1 MRAAGRTSGLNGWR
15 GRSLARAIAAVS
27 ATAATL
33 LVFAFDEH
41 APYDIQAG
49 PVARVVAGLVPL
61 LAAAVA
67 GYAVLRPWRGFLA
80 VLILTPVFDVAQ
92 VSLNVGP
99 VQVISQTLFVG
110 VLALGVALRGP
121 RSGEASVA
129 APVPPSPPSPLAET
143 SAAPRSWGAPISPDR
158 VAGVAVVA
166 LLALATLSTA
176 VSPDRTTSATILL
189 HGILEP
195 AAMAFLLLALRPRR
209 RDLAV
214 VAVVL
219 AISVGLG
226 GLLNMLQSIPAM
238 KSLAVMQDDRLY
250 FSRIT
255 YFNVGLFGEM
265 LAMAMPILLAA
276 LAAHRYLHL
285 RRAVLVLLVAA
296 IVVSLASLFLTF
308 SKSAYLATFG
318 GSLLLVLLIV
328 HSWRRRASIV
338 LAACLLSTVLIPWP
352 AFFLQVLPP
361 IEQAYRNAMVSLMGE
376 SRYDSWNPSTLSGQG
391 SLLERWY
398 ATRAGI
404 EMAIDHPL
412 LGIGLDQFQTQYVA
426 GRYKPPQA
434 QLNLDWAH
442 SMYPEAAAE
451 LGLPALAAE
460 LRELLGPNPDRWLR
474 DDGDPQRA
482 ATDLLANRASD
493 LEGQEASSVA
503 CDSAAHPETPTLVER
518 SRPPRQAA
526 ASGEVDPRL
535 AAPAVPAPS
544 VAGLPGPPTPPLA
557 IATKTISPS
566 VPAPSFKP
574 VRGGIAAIRR
584 SRRNLWIMLALATL
598 ALLAACALLLRGSA
612 IGPKAPHA
620 KEMTPTAAVARPEAQ
635 R

>member
-460 LRELLGPNPDRWLR
+460 LIVY
-474 DDGDPQRA
+474 A
-482 ATDLLANRASD
+482 AALLALWRVYRA
-493 LEGQEASSVA
+493 
-503 CDSAAHPETPTLVER
+503 
-518 SRPPRQAA
+518 PP
-526 ASGEVDPRL
+526 DPLTRL
-535 AAPAVPAPS
+535 L
-544 VAGLPGPPTPPLA
+544 AG
-557 IATKTISPS
+557 
-566 VPAPSFKP
+566 
-574 VRGGIAAIRR
+574 
-584 SRRNLWIMLALATL
+584 
-598 ALLAACALLLRGSA
+598 ALLAAMVSWQIVGTAFAGDMYRPWRNMASDYVMMAVLVASAFALYRLTRREPVGGAAALEAQVGQDRVHPSSGLAAMRDAVLGLGRPLAESAAAGRLQGRLEDRVVAETAGTAGS
-612 IGPKAPHA
+612 GRDAPFQRSVG
-620 KEMTPTAAVARPEAQ
+620 EPDGDAAARPPSFG
-635 R
+635 